1 MDGSVSMS
9 WGKKSILTDFQAI
22 RSSYTYTH
30 WLKEAQ
36 CRLQNRNNTWGTVRD
51 TLKPSAFP
59 QCLAAKPEIRQL
71 RSGGIIKGVHINE

>member
-1 MDGSVSMS
+1 MAQFQQVG
-9 WGKKSILTDFQAI
+9 GKKSILTDFQAI

-36 CRLQNRNNTWGTVRD
+36 CRLQNRNNTWGTVSD
-51 TLKPSAFP
+51 TLKPSAFA
-59 QCLAAKPEIRQL
+59 QCLAAKPEIRQS